1 MGTPRLWGEC
11 LPLTNQAE
19 HDIQPLETEVVQRL
33 GDESTHR
40 FQTAHVIPPSSTTNF
55 RPSTG
60 TSSSRAVVIKV

>member
-1 MGTPRLWGEC
+1 MRTPRLGGEG

-33 GDESTHR
+33 GDESIHR
-40 FQTAHVIPPSSTTNF
+40 LQPTHVIPPNSTTNF
-55 RPSTG
+55 LPSTG